1 MINVND
7 TCFPCTAAARDS
19 ACAPVQGRTR
29 GVACE
34 RRRVAGA
41 LPSTNITVTPIQQYR
56 LHQPLLLLRHQSQQ
70 PLELSG
76 NVGLTNHASLRRRT
90 QPPPHRPS
98 QTNHEPPRHP
108 PAPSRKRRRN
118 PTPPKVGPPHKWPTR
133 PTTWAHTQHVCVY
146 IYIYIYMVLRISAN
160 TLVQAFAHLLS
171 AARSREHGG
180 KGQET
185 RSAKGAGRALVGGAE
200 VEYCFGSGA
209 RCDARMSV
217 RAQCDGRGGLVV
229 NGEGQRCRLS
239 VRRRGGCGSGR
250 VGVAGARHVV
260 RLEVNQRVERRSGG
274 GVG

>member
-118 PTPPKVGPPHKWPTR
+118 PTPPKVGPAHKWPTR
-133 PTTWAHTQHVCVY
+133 PTTWAHTQHLY
-146 IYIYIYMVLRISAN
+146 NIYIYMVLRISAN
-160 TLVQAFAHLLS
+160 TLVQALAHLLA

-180 KGQET
+180 KRQDA
-185 RSAKGAGRALVGGAE
+185 RSARGAAESVSRWCRGRVLLRIGCALRCAQVGHSAVRRARRVEGNRRRPAVPTERAAARRMRQRKGR
-200 VEYCFGSGA
+200 
-209 RCDARMSV
+209 
-217 RAQCDGRGGLVV
+217 
-229 NGEGQRCRLS
+229 RCRGEA
-239 VRRRGGCGSGR
+239 RRE
-250 VGVAGARHVV
+250 ARS
-260 RLEVNQRVERRSGG
+260 EPEG
-274 GVG
+274 